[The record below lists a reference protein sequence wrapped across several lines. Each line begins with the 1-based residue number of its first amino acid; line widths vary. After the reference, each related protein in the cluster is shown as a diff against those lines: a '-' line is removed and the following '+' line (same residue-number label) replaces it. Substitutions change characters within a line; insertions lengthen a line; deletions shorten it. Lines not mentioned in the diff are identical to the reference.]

1 MQRILT
7 GSSGSAIK
15 SHNLRAVLFSLLR
28 HESVSRAQLAQIT
41 QLSSTTITNLI
52 TELLDQGI
60 VAEDTEAL
68 SAQNIQR
75 GVGRPQTA
83 LRLIAASRAAV
94 GVHFDVDRINVAVT
108 DLFGQPLVTCSAPH
122 PADRDPQAAL
132 AETTRLVRQAVD
144 ESGVDRALIVGL
156 GVGASGL
163 VDARRGVN
171 VIAPNLGWHD
181 VPLRDWLS
189 AELSL
194 PVCVENNVR
203 TMALAEM
210 MFGAGRGVNALA
222 FVYARVGV
230 GAGFVVNGEIYRGS
244 AAGAGEIGHTTII
257 PDGGALCRCGNT
269 GCLETLVSE
278 PALLRAAH
286 ELAEAQPRGLL
297 AEHLRAEN
305 GLESVFQAARTGD
318 EPTRALLHSRAQYM
332 GIALANLV
340 NILNPELI
348 VMGGL
353 FRQGHDLLLPTIE
366 ATIRARAFARL
377 GERVGLQTASFA
389 GRAGVIGA
397 AALALNTFFYQQ
409 TAEAG

>member
-28 HESVSRAQLAQIT
+28 QEAVSRAQLAQLT

-60 VAEDTEAL
+60 VAEDTD
-68 SAQNIQR
+68 SAATQPVQR
-75 GVGRPQTA
+75 AVGRPQTA
-83 LRLIAASRAAV
+83 LRLVAASRTAV
-94 GVHFDVDRINVAVT
+94 GVHFDVDHINVAVT
-108 DLFGQPLVTCSAPH
+108 DLFGKPLAACSAPH
-122 PADRDPQAAL
+122 PADRAPQPAL
-132 AETTRLVRQAVD
+132 AETVRLVRQAIS
-144 ESGVDRALIVGL
+144 ESGVDTRLIVGV

-163 VDARRGVN
+163 VDAERGVN
-171 VIAPNLGWHD
+171 VIAPNLGWRD
-181 VPLRDWLS
+181 VPLRDWLT
-189 AELSL
+189 AELGL
-194 PVCVENNVR
+194 PVCIENNVR
-203 TMALAEM
+203 TMALAEV

-244 AAGAGEIGHTTII
+244 AEGAGEIGHTTII
-257 PDGGALCRCGNT
+257 PNGGIRCRCGNT

-286 ELAEAQPRGLL
+286 ELAEAQPRSLL
-297 AEHLRAEN
+297 AEHLRTGQ
-305 GLESVFQAARTGD
+305 GLESVFQAARAGD
-318 EPTRALLHSRAQYM
+318 EPTRAMLQTRAQYM

-353 FRQGHDLLLPTIE
+353 FRQGRDLLLPTVE

-377 GERVGLQTASFA
+377 GERVGLQTASFD

-397 AALALNTFFYQQ
+397 ATLALNTFFYQQ

>member
-15 SHNLRAVLFSLLR
+15 SHNLRAVLFSLL
-28 HESVSRAQLAQIT
+28 HQEAVSRAQLAQIT

-52 TELLDQGI
+52 TELLEQGI
-60 VAEDTEAL
+60 VAEDGDSA
-68 SAQNIQR
+68 SAQQVQR
-75 GVGRPQTA
+75 AVGRPQTA
-83 LRLIAASRAAV
+83 LRLVAESRTAV
-94 GVHFDVDRINVAVT
+94 GVHFDVDQINIAVT
-108 DLFGQPLVTCSAPH
+108 DLFGRPLAACSAPH
-122 PADRDPQAAL
+122 PADHAPQPAL
-132 AETTRLVRQAVD
+132 AETVRLVRQAIR
-144 ESGVDRALIVGL
+144 ESGVDTRLIVGV

-163 VDARRGVN
+163 VDAERGIN

-181 VPLRDWLS
+181 VPLRDWLT
-189 AELSL
+189 AELDL
-194 PVCVENNVR
+194 PVCIENNVR
-203 TMALAEM
+203 SMALAEV

-222 FVYARVGV
+222 FVYSRVGV

-257 PDGGALCRCGNT
+257 PDGGIRCRCGNT

-286 ELAEAQPRGLL
+286 ELAAAQPDSLL
-297 AEHLRAEN
+297 AEYLRTESR
-305 GLESVFQAARTGD
+305 LEGVFQAARAGD
-318 EPTRALLHSRAQYM
+318 EPTRAMLRQRAQYM

-366 ATIRARAFARL
+366 STIRARAFARL
-377 GERVGLQTASFA
+377 GERVGLQTASFE

-397 AALALNTFFYQQ
+397 ATLALNTFFYQQ
-409 TAEAG
+409 TADAG